1 MITLLAS
8 EYNEE
13 LIPKPC
19 LHVHFDGTQYYF
31 AQTQEDVDIINNML
45 SPIDTTPEPTIGAAL
60 QAVLTATPE
69 ELEQIKKLLGI
80 TNQ

>member
-1 MITLLAS
+1 MIILLAS

-31 AQTQEDVDIINNML
+31 AETQEDINTINNML
-45 SPIDTTPEPTIGAAL
+45 SPIDPTPEPIIGAAL

-69 ELEQIKKLLGI
+69 ELEQIKQILGI
-80 TNQ
+80 N

>member
-19 LHVHFDGTQYYF
+19 LHVHFDGTSYYF
-31 AQTQEDVDIINNML
+31 AQTQEDVDTINAML
-45 SPIDTTPEPTIGAAL
+45 SPIDTTPIEPPVGTAL
-60 QAVLTATPE
+60 QAVINATPE
-69 ELEQIKKLLGI
+69 ELEEIKKILGI
-80 TNQ
+80 V